1 MKEILIVGAGGIGSY
16 AVEYI
21 YKLIMNG
28 QMANLSFTIVDDDI
42 VEEKN
47 VKYQN
52 YRKED
57 ILKSKVKVLDKRYK
71 MFGEN
76 KRIETEKDLER
87 YDAFI
92 IAVDNS
98 KTRRLIYE
106 YCYNKK
112 KFFLDLR
119 AEGRQIAIITS
130 DLPKAE
136 ALDSLPKQEIQNG
149 SCQLKYEFEEKKWIQ
164 QGNIVVAAFGSQVL
178 LNKLRGEKYNPKLII
193 RI

>member
-1 MKEILIVGAGGIGSY
+1 
-16 AVEYI
+16 
-21 YKLIMNG
+21 
-28 QMANLSFTIVDDDI
+28 MANLSFTIVDDDI